1 MKKKGSFVA
10 EEVRGERGGGVEVR
24 AQSAEGRRPKRGCA
38 IENGRRCL
46 PRQMARTRDA
56 TEAIIGPK
64 GQHVSAQTGIFTAQ
78 LAHICWVNPGLQ
90 GCSGSW
96 SMRSTRPAIPRYEGE
111 SGNLQPTRSFK
122 LQENDVRRGRIV
134 LLD

>member
-78 LAHICWVNPGLQ
+78 LAHICWVNIGTTGLQ
-90 GCSGSW
+90 WLVEHAVDATSDPEVRGGKW
-96 SMRSTRPAIPRYEGE
+96 KLAANTLLQIAGE
-111 SGNLQPTRSFK
+111 
-122 LQENDVRRGRIV
+122 
-134 LLD
+134 